1 MSAFTIH
8 KSEYYAA
15 HLMSCGLV
23 IESTRKA
30 GGVNLRHDHPQF
42 NEYVDAL
49 RTSIDDDEGD
59 ALCRALLN

>member
-1 MSAFTIH
+1 MSSFTIH
-8 KSEYYAA
+8 QSAYYTA
-15 HLMSCGLV
+15 HLMTCGLV

-42 NEYVDAL
+42 HEYVDAF
-49 RTSIDDDEGD
+49 RTAIDDEEGD

>member
-1 MSAFTIH
+1 MLISIHQSAH
-8 KSEYYAA
+8 YVAY
-15 HLMSCGLV
+15 LMTSGLV

-30 GGVNLRHDHPQF
+30 GGVQLRHNHPQF

-49 RTSIDDDEGD
+49 RTAIDDQEGD

>member
-8 KSEYYAA
+8 QSAYYTAS
-15 HLMSCGLV
+15 LMSCGLV

-42 NEYVDAL
+42 AEYVDAL
-49 RTSIDDDEGD
+49 RTAIDDDEGD
-59 ALCRALLN
+59 AICRALLN

>member
-1 MSAFTIH
+1 MSAYTIH
-8 KSEYYAA
+8 QSAYYTAN
-15 HLMSCGLV
+15 LMSCGLV

-30 GGVNLRHDHPQF
+30 GGVVLRHDHVQF

-49 RTSIDDDEGD
+49 RTAIDDKEGD